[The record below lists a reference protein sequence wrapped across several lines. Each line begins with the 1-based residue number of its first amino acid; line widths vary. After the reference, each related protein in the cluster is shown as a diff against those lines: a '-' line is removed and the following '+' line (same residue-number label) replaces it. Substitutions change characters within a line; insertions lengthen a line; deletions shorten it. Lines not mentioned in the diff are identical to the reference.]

1 MAVADWIAL
10 TKWEKENRAIC
21 CVVLQVDEV
30 RENISYY
37 DDIDMDKVSDDDIM
51 AAMRHAYDKVEYQDY
66 NAMLDEIH
74 EWLLEIKNERNK

>member
-1 MAVADWIAL
+1 MAVADWIGL

-30 RENISYY
+30 RENISSY

-51 AAMRHAYDKVEYQDY
+51 SAMRHAYDKVEYQDY